1 MRSNGSRQK
10 TQDRSL
16 SASASRLVLLI
27 GGALMAA
34 GALYAQDSA
43 ISRDAVQFNLPSN
56 APLTIR
62 GVSMDNSRATARGA
76 ALALDL
82 HMAVTLENKTGNRI
96 HGVTL
101 RVVAQEVVLGGK
113 GSVTYPSLNVG
124 PGESLP
130 VRIDMQLMRPT
141 QVANGPL
148 VQVDLDGVLFQDL
161 SFFGPDR
168 LNSRRTLTACE
179 MEARRDREHFK
190 RVLAGSGKSGLQTE
204 MLDSL
209 KRQSETAQLAV
220 TVRRSGRSVTGGSEH
235 TAQFAF
241 LKFPDSPIEPVRGE
255 ARISGNEARWP
266 EIEVRNK
273 SGRPVKYVEMG
284 WIVSDPAGRQYMAG
298 SLPSADSDVT
308 LEPSHT
314 GKLLQETTLS
324 FSAKGQPVNVQ
335 RMMGFVSQV
344 EFADGK
350 VWVPNRESLDNAV
363 LLRVLPPS
371 AEEQRLAD
379 IYRKRGI
386 DGLVA
391 ELNKF

>member
-130 VRIDMQLMRPT
+130 VRIDMQLMRPS
-141 QVANGPL
+141 QVASGPL

-179 MEARRDREHFK
+179 MEARRDREYFR
-190 RVLAGSGKSGLQTE
+190 RVLAQNGKTGLQAE
-204 MLDSL
+204 VLDRL
-209 KRQSETAQLAV
+209 DRQAQASQLAV
-220 TVRRSGRSVTGGSEH
+220 TVKRAGRAVTGGASAEH
-235 TAQFAF
+235 TAEFAF
-241 LKFPDSPIEPVRGE
+241 LKFPDSPIEPLRGQ
-255 ARISGNEARWP
+255 AQISGNEARSP
-266 EIEVRNK
+266 HIEVRNNSAK
-273 SGRPVKYVEMG
+273 PVKYVEMG
-284 WIVSDPAGRQYMAG
+284 WIVSD
-298 SLPSADSDVT
+298 SS
-308 LEPSHT
+308 
-314 GKLLQETTLS
+314 
-324 FSAKGQPVNVQ
+324 
-335 RMMGFVSQV
+335 
-344 EFADGK
+344 
-350 VWVPNRESLDNAV
+350 
-363 LLRVLPPS
+363 
-371 AEEQRLAD
+371 
-379 IYRKRGI
+379 
-386 DGLVA
+386 
-391 ELNKF
+391 